1 MTSAARIALITGGAQ
16 GLGLAIAKRFAASG
30 HTIIL
35 CDINPDSLKKA
46 EEEIAAVGAKVLCI
60 PRDVSNEASVAQLM
74 ASIENQF
81 GRLDIVVNSA
91 GILGLVD
98 NKVPKVEALTTAVWN
113 RVLGVNLNGP
123 FFVCRAAVPLMR
135 KNKWGRIINIAS
147 RAARMRAG
155 DPAYSASKAG
165 LVALSRVLAGDVGGD
180 GITVNCIAPSRVAT
194 PLTAQIGG
202 PEVMARKIAE
212 TPMGRIAIPD
222 DIAGVAAFLAS
233 EDASFVTG
241 AIIDVTGGS
250 FMP

>member
-1 MTSAARIALITGGAQ
+1 MAPTRVALITGGAQ
-16 GLGLAIAKRFAASG
+16 GIGFAIAKRFIGAG
-30 HTIIL
+30 HCVVL
-35 CDINPDSLKKA
+35 CDVNADALRKA
-46 EEEIAAVGAKVLCI
+46 EQDLSGGGAKVLALSA
-60 PRDVSNEASVAQLM
+60 DVTQETAVAQVM
-74 ASIENQF
+74 TSVDAKF

-91 GILGLVD
+91 GILGLVN
-98 NKVPKVEALTTAVWN
+98 NKVPRVEDTPTDLWN
-113 RVLGVNLNGP
+113 RVIGVNLNGP
-123 FFVCRAAVPLMR
+123 FFVCRAAVPFMR
-135 KNKWGRIINIAS
+135 RNKWGRIINIAS

-165 LVALSRVLAGDVGGD
+165 LVALSRVLAGDTGGD

-212 TPMGRIAIPD
+212 TPMGRIATPE

-233 EDASFVTG
+233 EDAGFVTG
-241 AIIDVTGGS
+241 AIVDVTGGS

>member
-1 MTSAARIALITGGAQ
+1 MASTRIALITGGAQ
-16 GLGLAIAKRFAASG
+16 GIGFAIAKRFIGAG
-30 HTIIL
+30 HCVVL
-35 CDINPDSLKKA
+35 CDVNADALRKA
-46 EEEIAAVGAKVLCI
+46 EQDLSGGGAKVLALSA
-60 PRDVSNEASVAQLM
+60 DVTQETAVAQVM
-74 ASIENQF
+74 TSVDAKF

-91 GILGLVD
+91 GILGLVN
-98 NKVPKVEALTTAVWN
+98 NKVPRVEDTPTDLWN
-113 RVLGVNLNGP
+113 RVIGVNLNGP
-123 FFVCRAAVPLMR
+123 FFVCRAAVPFMR
-135 KNKWGRIINIAS
+135 RNKWGRIINIAS

-165 LVALSRVLAGDVGGD
+165 LVALSRVLAGDTGGD

-212 TPMGRIAIPD
+212 TPMGRIATPE

-233 EDASFVTG
+233 EDAGFVTG
-241 AIIDVTGGS
+241 AIVDVTGGS